1 MRGQAC
7 SRLRAG
13 PHPNP
18 LPHAGEGTARC
29 GFIDLRFTSTPAGSA
44 PSPASGRRR
53 GMRVPASSRLPAG
66 PHPDP
71 LPHAGEGTAQC
82 SLQTCT
88 SHNPR
93 SIGPFSRWRE
103 KAGDEGASEFLL
115 CALALTLTLSR
126 MREREPFSAVLQ
138 TCASPQHPRDRP
150 LLPLAGEGG
159 G

>member
-1 MRGQAC
+1 MLLLCAQALTLTL
-7 SRLRAG
+7 SRTRERE
-13 PHPNP
+13 P
-18 LPHAGEGTARC
+18 
-29 GFIDLRFTSTPAGSA
+29 FSA
-44 PSPASGRRR
+44 VS
-53 GMRVPASSRLPAG
+53 
-66 PHPDP
+66 
-71 LPHAGEGTAQC
+71 
-82 SLQTCT
+82 QTCT
-88 SHNPR
+88 SPKPR